1 MGNNMRNGLGK
12 SYYKNNNIK
21 YKPIHDLRCK
31 ILNSW
36 IEVGN
41 TNSNER
47 LFGSWDYNNIKY
59 EFRYSNCWDV
69 YVDPF
74 KQKTKVFYK
83 DNKGRIYIWEFEKCL
98 MEINSEWS
106 VISTIYYHNS

>member
-1 MGNNMRNGLGK
+1 MRNRQGKYDRCYVTLLYEGQWENNMRNGLGK

-47 LFGSWDYNNIKY
+47 
-59 EFRYSNCWDV
+59 
-69 YVDPF
+69 
-74 KQKTKVFYK
+74 
-83 DNKGRIYIWEFEKCL
+83 
-98 MEINSEWS
+98 
-106 VISTIYYHNS
+106 